1 MLNKQQMITIGGRRP
16 NGHYSIPK
24 LLEYYFTYLE
34 PTWVLVISVYSWL
47 APSHFF
53 ANVTA
58 ATARSIDK
66 EVILNEEFVSRL
78 SGFCMAMIAFMQ
90 LIVLR
95 LCFQELRN
103 KKNTIQLAIFA
114 RNIVTK
120 YLFFA
125 MIADSIDI
133 ALSFYFAYQKVQH
146 LEMSTSFYMSLLLKV
161 ILGHAG
167 LSAMNLC
174 MRGFYLLKKNH
185 KGSSA

>member
-1 MLNKQQMITIGGRRP
+1 MITLSGKRS
-16 NGHYSIPK
+16 NGHYSITK
-24 LLEYYFTYLE
+24 LLEYYFTYVE
-34 PTWVLVISVYSWL
+34 PTWVLVISAYSWL

-58 ATARSIDK
+58 ASAGSVDK
-66 EVILNEEFVSRL
+66 EVILNEEFMSRL

-90 LIVLR
+90 LIILR

-133 ALSFYFAYQKVQH
+133 ALSFYFTYQKMRH
-146 LEMSTSFYMSLLLKV
+146 LEVSSSLCMSLHLKV

-167 LSAMNLC
+167 LSAINLC
-174 MRGFYLLKKNH
+174 MRGFYLLKKSH